1 MSKRRN
7 TEVVIKRHVKPDGD
21 YLKENDYGQDTD
33 NNSGAADLTRRQ
45 NNKQQNRQY
54 ESIHIEDFHTEDGDV
69 IGSCEE
75 HTSCEAPP
83 QAATGSTDQQ
93 QSTACLGED
102 TASDLTRRQK
112 NKQQYPRYE
121 SIHIEDLLTVN
132 GDVAGAASVDEATVV
147 SPKMEHGAES
157 TPVDGAEPEQND
169 NDQCPG
175 ETMGNDMIVEE
186 NCVYES
192 LGAATSQ
199 FAV

>member
-7 TEVVIKRHVKPDGD
+7 TGVVDKCHVKPDGD

-33 NNSGAADLTRRQ
+33 NNSGAAVLTRRQ
-45 NNKQQNRQY
+45 NNKQQNR
-54 ESIHIEDFHTEDGDV
+54 
-69 IGSCEE
+69 
-75 HTSCEAPP
+75 
-83 QAATGSTDQQ
+83 
-93 QSTACLGED
+93 L
-102 TASDLTRRQK
+102 
-112 NKQQYPRYE
+112 YE

-157 TPVDGAEPEQND
+157 TPVDGAEPEQHD
-169 NDQCPG
+169 NDLCPG